1 MYLAL
6 IDPFGVP
13 VNLLRHKKPFWAP
26 WADLLARASHQDFA
40 PKTGV
45 TALEVDRKRLKTAS

>member
-45 TALEVDRKRLKTAS
+45 TAVEVERKGGKRGS